1 MFILSI
7 SDIIVLG
14 ILLLIYLLLHKRIKR
29 FLNIKRLENQIE
41 VMIFLNRYGTN
52 IDTDVVNEYEEIIE
66 KAGLYYLYDKYPD
79 FFTKD

>member
-1 MFILSI
+1 MSI

-52 IDTDVVNEYEEIIE
+52 IDTDVVKEYEEIIE
-66 KAGLYYLYDKYPD
+66 KTGLYYLYDKYPD